1 MIVFFLDFLVLVL
14 AGIGSLAVGGLVLNN
29 PPLYDAPGFGRRL
42 LTYLTTNVAETRRD
56 HPFPELELR
65 CYRLSPTVLFSR
77 IEQAVEALGWE
88 ILERNPECHHLHA
101 RASTPLLKFQDDLE
115 IRLAVTGRGTEV
127 HVRSSSRVGKGDLGA
142 NSRHILDLFQI
153 LARQA

>member
-1 MIVFFLDFLVLVL
+1 MIAFFLDFLLLIL
-14 AGIGSLAVGGLVLNN
+14 AGTGSLAVGGLVLNN

-65 CYRLSPTVLFSR
+65 CYRLPPAVLFSR

-88 ILERNPECHHLHA
+88 ILECTSEHYHLHA
-101 RASTPLLKFQDDLE
+101 GVSTPLLKFRDDLE
-115 IRLAVTGRGTEV
+115 VHLAVTGGGTEV